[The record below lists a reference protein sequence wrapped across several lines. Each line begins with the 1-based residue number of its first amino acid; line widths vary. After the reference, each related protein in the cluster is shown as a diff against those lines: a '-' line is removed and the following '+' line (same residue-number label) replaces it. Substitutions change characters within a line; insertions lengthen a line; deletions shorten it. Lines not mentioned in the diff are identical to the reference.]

1 MFLNFYNYKSFIK
14 IFLVF
19 DSPFQFIF
27 LLLSKKVPGSIILKT
42 PIGKINVS
50 LRNYESAKTI
60 FSIFC
65 REDYFIENKKACT
78 FMDIGSN
85 CGYSSLYFLT
95 RNINNYVICYEPD
108 TKNINFLEINLQ
120 PFKQRTL
127 IHKVGIGTKAGEA
140 KFYRTVDGKY
150 NTLLPIKEF
159 EDVYDIKLVSF
170 SEEIEEC
177 IKYNNDLVIKLD
189 VEGIEEDLIKNIDF
203 ENRPFVSQLIIES
216 TTCSRYI
223 KRPHKRKL
231 FNGYVE
237 HIIFS

>member
-65 REDYFIENKKACT
+65 REDYFIENKKVYT

-85 CGYSSLYFLT
+85 CGYSALYFLT
-95 RNINNYVICYEPD
+95 RNINNFVICYEPD
-108 TKNINFLEINLQ
+108 SQNIHFLEMNLQ
-120 PFKQRTL
+120 SFKQRSL
-127 IHKVGIGTKAGEA
+127 IRKVGVGTKAGEA
-140 KFYRTVDGKY
+140 KFYRTNDGKY
-150 NTLLPIKEF
+150 NP
-159 EDVYDIKLVSF
+159 S
-170 SEEIEEC
+170 
-177 IKYNNDLVIKLD
+177 
-189 VEGIEEDLIKNIDF
+189 
-203 ENRPFVSQLIIES
+203 
-216 TTCSRYI
+216 
-223 KRPHKRKL
+223 
-231 FNGYVE
+231 
-237 HIIFS
+237 